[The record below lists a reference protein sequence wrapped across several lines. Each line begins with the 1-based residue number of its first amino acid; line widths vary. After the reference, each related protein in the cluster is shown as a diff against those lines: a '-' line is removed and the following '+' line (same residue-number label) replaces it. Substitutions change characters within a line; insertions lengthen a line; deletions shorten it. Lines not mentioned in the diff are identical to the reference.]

1 MNQHQLFAPS
11 APVFDLSAWS
21 DEARLQEQQ
30 KRDEALA
37 RLLDRSESQEREK
50 ASIQEEQDA
59 RLALQLL
66 VEEKNRLDR
75 EKELELV
82 SEKVA
87 QQLQLDL
94 ALAQRWQE
102 DERRNNRPE
111 TDAELA
117 RRLAEEER
125 IRQVTLNTNNVGRL
139 NAARQH
145 VIAIHKKHC
154 YCLNT
159 GTHNNNHL
167 FQVHNQHC
175 AKPSCIGRQVLG
187 GRLPCTGPHVHD
199 YRCCTVNHLHTVHCP
214 CVFRIHGYK

>member
-102 DERRNNRPE
+102 DVCSFFFGTVLILTFFIFLFSP
-111 TDAELA
+111 
-117 RRLAEEER
+117 R
-125 IRQVTLNTNNVGRL
+125 I
-139 NAARQH
+139 
-145 VIAIHKKHC
+145 C
-154 YCLNT
+154 
-159 GTHNNNHL
+159 
-167 FQVHNQHC
+167 
-175 AKPSCIGRQVLG
+175 SCS
-187 GRLPCTGPHVHD
+187 
-199 YRCCTVNHLHTVHCP
+199 RCSS
-214 CVFRIHGYK
+214 